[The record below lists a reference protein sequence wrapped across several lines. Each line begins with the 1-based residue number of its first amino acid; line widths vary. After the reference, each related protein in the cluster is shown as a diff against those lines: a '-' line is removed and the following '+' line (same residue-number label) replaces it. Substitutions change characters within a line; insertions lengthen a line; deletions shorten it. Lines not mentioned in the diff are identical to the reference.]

1 MATISRACE
10 EYKDPISFIDNLSDK
25 LNMADCTGSR
35 EEEEEKE
42 EERRSKTMNRLR
54 ERGGKK
60 IEDDAWMTCDIQLSS
75 CSSKGT

>member
-1 MATISRACE
+1 MATISRAWE

-35 EEEEEKE
+35 EEEEE
-42 EERRSKTMNRLR
+42 RRSKMMNRLR
-54 ERGGKK
+54 ERGGKE

-75 CSSKGT
+75 CSSKGA

>member
-35 EEEEEKE
+35 EEEEKE
-42 EERRSKTMNRLR
+42 GERRSKTMNRLR
-54 ERGGKK
+54 ERGGKEV
-60 IEDDAWMTCDIQLSS
+60 EDDA
-75 CSSKGT
+75 

>member
-35 EEEEEKE
+35 EEEKE
-42 EERRSKTMNRLR
+42 GKRRSKTMNRLR
-54 ERGGKK
+54 ERGGKEV
-60 IEDDAWMTCDIQLSS
+60 EDDA
-75 CSSKGT
+75 